1 MVATGS
7 EILFLLILISANAV
21 LALAE
26 IAVVSARKPRLQQ
39 RVNEGDERA
48 QTALELANNPTN
60 FLSTIQVGITLVGV
74 LAGAFGSATIAAR
87 LAKFLERIPA
97 LAAYSHAI
105 AVGFVVVMV
114 TYLTL
119 ILGELVPKRLALENP
134 EGMAAALALPMKWLS
149 RLASPVVYFLSASTN
164 LVLRAFGTRPSD
176 EPPVTEEEI
185 RVMIELGT
193 RAGIF
198 ESAEQELVEGVFQLA
213 DRRLESIMTP
223 HSEIVWLDLEEAF
236 DQSRQKIIH
245 SRHTRLPVALGS
257 LDRVVG
263 IVHAKDLLAGTLQ
276 NQPLDLQNTM
286 INPLFVPENTPA
298 LNLLERFRESH
309 KQIALVIDEFGGVQ
323 GLVTSFDILEG
334 IAGDIPLVG
343 EPSEAE
349 IIRRADGSWLLDGRL
364 PIDEFKEN
372 FDIRKLPEEGL
383 ARYQTLGGFIMAV
396 LGRIPASGDQFEFEG
411 LSIEVVDMDGFR
423 VDKVLIA
430 PQRSQ
435 TSEQDEE
442 DDHI

>member
-1 MVATGS
+1 
-7 EILFLLILISANAV
+7 
-21 LALAE
+21 
-26 IAVVSARKPRLQQ
+26 
-39 RVNEGDERA
+39 
-48 QTALELANNPTN
+48 
-60 FLSTIQVGITLVGV
+60 
-74 LAGAFGSATIAAR
+74 
-87 LAKFLERIPA
+87 
-97 LAAYSHAI
+97 
-105 AVGFVVVMV
+105 VVVV

-134 EGMAAALALPMKWLS
+134 EGMAAALANPMRWLS
-149 RLASPVVYFLSASTN
+149 RLAAPVVYFLSGSTN
-164 LVLRAFGTRPSD
+164 LVLRAFGARSSE

-198 ESAEQELVEGVFQLA
+198 EAEEQELVEGVFQLA

-223 HSEIVWLDLEEAF
+223 RSEIVWLDLEGAF
-236 DQSRQKIIH
+236 EQARQKIVH
-245 SRHTRLPVALGS
+245 SRHTRFPVAHGS

-263 IVHAKDLLAGTLQ
+263 IVHAKDLLAGALE
-276 NQPLDLQNTM
+276 NQPLDLQNAM

-334 IAGDIPLVG
+334 IAGDIPLIG
-343 EPSEAE
+343 EPVEPE

-396 LGRIPASGDQFEFEG
+396 LGRIPTSGDQFEFEG

-423 VDKVLIA
+423 VDKVLVA
-430 PQRSQ
+430 PVQPE
-435 TSEQDEE
+435 TSEPDGEDE
-442 DDHI
+442 HS